1 MRGEVG
7 ARAEFEPVVLFVTAE
22 SPISQSPGT
31 TLGTGPAIARIVRPL
46 LQPDKLLTVPSSASN
61 RIDQRRCDIMRYH
74 PSPCGRAN
82 ARHLCLWLAVLAAPE
97 DR

>member
-1 MRGEVG
+1 MISTSERPAAPRDARLPTLSEQPVVRSKHRPATTIAARRLLEMRGEIG

-46 LQPDKLLTVPSSASN
+46 LQPDKLLTAPS
-61 RIDQRRCDIMRYH
+61 
-74 PSPCGRAN
+74 
-82 ARHLCLWLAVLAAPE
+82 
-97 DR
+97 